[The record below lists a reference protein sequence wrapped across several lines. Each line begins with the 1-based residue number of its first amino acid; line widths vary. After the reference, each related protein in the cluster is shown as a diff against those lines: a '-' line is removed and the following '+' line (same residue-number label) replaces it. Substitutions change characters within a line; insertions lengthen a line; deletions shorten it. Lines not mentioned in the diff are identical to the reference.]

1 MTVFYCH
8 ELGHLIAVCTAI
20 QRKNKAKKK
29 EKKETGLIKTASP
42 SEMLFEPDKNP
53 DTEVDSHFKPFMFVS
68 LTGDGKNE
76 VLATTVRDRVA
87 YH

>member
-1 MTVFYCH
+1 MLFVQQSKEKTK
-8 ELGHLIAVCTAI
+8 
-20 QRKNKAKKK
+20 QKKSKKK
-29 EKKETGLIKTASP
+29 ETDLIKTASP

>member
-1 MTVFYCH
+1 MLFVQQSKEKTK
-8 ELGHLIAVCTAI
+8 
-20 QRKNKAKKK
+20 QKK

-68 LTGDGKNE
+68 LTGDGKNK
-76 VLATTVRDRVA
+76 VLATIVRDRVA

>member
-1 MTVFYCH
+1 MLFVQQSKEKTK
-8 ELGHLIAVCTAI
+8 
-20 QRKNKAKKK
+20 QKKSK
-29 EKKETGLIKTASP
+29 KKETGLIKTASP